1 MSAPKLSI
9 QCEVFVIDFERRKEF
24 EQCRPDILTKK
35 SHAVFGCSVTPKYSA
50 ERNVGMSWRRT
61 ADQILRA
68 RHEGMLTY
76 FFLGESRTDSNDI
89 NYIALYNAYIGEMT
103 PTKGIQ
109 FFAFTLALFLL
120 LRQAL
125 VAIHE
130 C

>member
-1 MSAPKLSI
+1 MGAPPPDGVRFTRKI
-9 QCEVFVIDFERRKEF
+9 FE
-24 EQCRPDILTKK
+24 ILPYW
-35 SHAVFGCSVTPKYSA
+35 PKYSA

-68 RHEGMLTY
+68 RYEGMLTY
-76 FFLGESRTDSNDI
+76 FFLGKSRTDSNDI